1 MIVYVYRVF
10 NKDYLN
16 IMEPEDQDLNIK
28 VKNILHKSNLSFD
41 ETKAFFDGLQ
51 YLPIE
56 DKQNFITMLE
66 EDPELIYPLYINFKA
81 KLKALE
87 EDETGRSWDQI
98 VEDEINQLED
108 YLNNKR

>member
-10 NKDYLN
+10 NKDYLK
-16 IMEPEDQDLNIK
+16 IMDGEEQDLNIK

-51 YLPIE
+51 YLPAE

-81 KLKALE
+81 KLKSLE
-87 EDETGRSWDQI
+87 EDATGRTWDQI
-98 VEDEINQLED
+98 VEDEINQLEEH
-108 YLNNKR
+108 LNKKR